1 MNNLIK
7 DIPKTSQLEQK
18 LLLARIKELESLPLP
33 SCTMLEL
40 STILKADPIDLNA
53 VANCFA
59 HDHVMLAQMLRIFYR
74 SFPGVNPTSPLDAVA
89 MLPIDR
95 IQSLTYIPHILET
108 FGDREEQEWNHA
120 YSCRI
125 LMESILDDNGID
137 NPELI
142 RAAHLHDI
150 GKNVF
155 RDWSPKK
162 YKLVENHADASREVP
177 LYKLEN
183 AVLQIDHAKAGA
195 ELLKAWGFSEAVW
208 RVVEQHHNHDDDPPE
223 TFVFETALLQ
233 FVNYIDCK
241 VRGIPCEPP
250 SAKLMK
256 KARIAEIDEEGYLG
270 SQKALIDRLRAND
283 NEAIRKSV
291 VTKMLELEKQI
302 QAQQK
307 AEAERIEAEKA
318 EAERIEAE
326 RIEAERL
333 EAERLEAER
342 LEAERIEAE
351 KAEAERIEA
360 EKAEAEKAEAERLE
374 AEKAEAERINEEFSV
389 KEAAAEK
396 MEEEEARKLLSHLMP
411 PTAAEETESSSGQ
424 EKKEKNGIAFSP
436 RFRSASFS
444 ISAGNGFTPAPAP
457 EESLSSV
464 LNEEDDVLGNPDF
477 DPEQYNS
484 SDVPSSTAKKE
495 EELLR
500 KMGLK

>member
-1 MNNLIK
+1 
-7 DIPKTSQLEQK
+7 
-18 LLLARIKELESLPLP
+18 
-33 SCTMLEL
+33 
-40 STILKADPIDLNA
+40 
-53 VANCFA
+53 
-59 HDHVMLAQMLRIFYR
+59 
-74 SFPGVNPTSPLDAVA
+74 
-89 MLPIDR
+89 
-95 IQSLTYIPHILET
+95 
-108 FGDREEQEWNHA
+108 
-120 YSCRI
+120 
-125 LMESILDDNGID
+125 MESILDDNGID

-162 YKLVENHADASREVP
+162 YKLVENHADSSREVP

-302 QAQQK
+302 HAQQ
-307 AEAERIEAEKA
+307 AA
-318 EAERIEAE
+318 
-326 RIEAERL
+326 
-333 EAERLEAER
+333 
-342 LEAERIEAE
+342 
-351 KAEAERIEA
+351 
-360 EKAEAEKAEAERLE
+360 
-374 AEKAEAERINEEFSV
+374 
-389 KEAAAEK
+389 EAAAAEPVEEI
-396 MEEEEARKLLSHLMP
+396 EEEPAPAPEP
-411 PTAAEETESSSGQ
+411 VEEIEEEPAPAPEP
-424 EKKEKNGIAFSP
+424 EKKEERGIAFSP

-444 ISAGNGFTPAPAP
+444 ISAGNGFTPAPTP
-457 EESLSSV
+457 EESLSSA

-484 SDVPSSTAKKE
+484 SDVPSTTAKKE

>member
-1 MNNLIK
+1 MINNLIK
-7 DIPKTSQLEQK
+7 DIPKPSQLEQK
-18 LLLARIKELESLPLP
+18 LLQARIKELESLPLP

-40 STILKADPIDLNA
+40 STILKTEPVDLTA

-74 SFPGVNPTSPLDAVA
+74 SFPGVNPTSPLDAAA

-95 IQSLTYIPHILET
+95 IQTLTYVPHILET
-108 FGDREEQEWNHA
+108 FGDREVQEWNHA

-162 YKLVENHADASREVP
+162 YKLVENHANASSEVP

-208 RVVEQHHNHDDDPPE
+208 RVVEQHHNHDDDHPE
-223 TFVFETALLQ
+223 TFVFDTALLQ

-291 VTKMLELEKQI
+291 VVKMLEQEKLA
-302 QAQQK
+302 QAQQT
-307 AEAERIEAEKA
+307 AEEPET
-318 EAERIEAE
+318 
-326 RIEAERL
+326 
-333 EAERLEAER
+333 
-342 LEAERIEAE
+342 
-351 KAEAERIEA
+351 
-360 EKAEAEKAEAERLE
+360 
-374 AEKAEAERINEEFSV
+374 
-389 KEAAAEK
+389 
-396 MEEEEARKLLSHLMP
+396 P
-411 PTAAEETESSSGQ
+411 AAEETVSEP
-424 EKKEKNGIAFSP
+424 EKKEEQGIAFSP

-444 ISAGNGFTPAPAP
+444 VSAGNGFTPAVTP
-457 EESLSSV
+457 EESLSSA
-464 LNEEDDVLGNPDF
+464 LDEADDVLENPDF

-484 SDVPSSTAKKE
+484 SDVPASTAKQE

>member
-1 MNNLIK
+1 MGEEKKMINNLIK
-7 DIPKTSQLEQK
+7 DIPKPSQLEQK
-18 LLLARIKELESLPLP
+18 LLQARIKELESLPLP

-40 STILKADPIDLNA
+40 STILKTEPVDLTA

-74 SFPGVNPTSPLDAVA
+74 SFPGVNPTSPLDAAA

-95 IQSLTYIPHILET
+95 IQTLTYVPHILET
-108 FGDREEQEWNHA
+108 FGDREVQEWNHA

-162 YKLVENHADASREVP
+162 YKLVENHANASSEVP

-291 VTKMLELEKQI
+291 VVKMLEQEKLA
-302 QAQQK
+302 QAQQT
-307 AEAERIEAEKA
+307 AEEPET
-318 EAERIEAE
+318 
-326 RIEAERL
+326 
-333 EAERLEAER
+333 
-342 LEAERIEAE
+342 
-351 KAEAERIEA
+351 
-360 EKAEAEKAEAERLE
+360 
-374 AEKAEAERINEEFSV
+374 
-389 KEAAAEK
+389 
-396 MEEEEARKLLSHLMP
+396 P
-411 PTAAEETESSSGQ
+411 AAEETVSEP
-424 EKKEKNGIAFSP
+424 EKKEEQGIAFSP

-444 ISAGNGFTPAPAP
+444 VSAGNGFTPAVTP
-457 EESLSSV
+457 EESLSSA
-464 LNEEDDVLGNPDF
+464 LDEADDVLENPDF
-477 DPEQYNS
+477 DPGQYSS
-484 SDVPSSTAKKE
+484 SDVPASTAKKE

>member
-1 MNNLIK
+1 MINNLIK

-18 LLLARIKELESLPLP
+18 LLQARIKELESLPLP

-40 STILKADPIDLNA
+40 STILKTEPVDLTA

-74 SFPGVNPTSPLDAVA
+74 SFPGVNPTSPLDAAA

-95 IQSLTYIPHILET
+95 IQTLTYVPHILET
-108 FGDREEQEWNHA
+108 FGDREVQEWNHA

-162 YKLVENHADASREVP
+162 YKLVENHANASSEVP

-291 VTKMLELEKQI
+291 VVKMLEQEKLA
-302 QAQQK
+302 QAQQT
-307 AEAERIEAEKA
+307 AEEPET
-318 EAERIEAE
+318 
-326 RIEAERL
+326 
-333 EAERLEAER
+333 
-342 LEAERIEAE
+342 
-351 KAEAERIEA
+351 
-360 EKAEAEKAEAERLE
+360 
-374 AEKAEAERINEEFSV
+374 
-389 KEAAAEK
+389 
-396 MEEEEARKLLSHLMP
+396 P
-411 PTAAEETESSSGQ
+411 AAEETVSEP
-424 EKKEKNGIAFSP
+424 EKKEEQGIAFSP

-444 ISAGNGFTPAPAP
+444 ISAGNGFTPAVTP
-457 EESLSSV
+457 EESLSSA
-464 LNEEDDVLGNPDF
+464 LDEADDVLENPDF

-484 SDVPSSTAKKE
+484 SDVPASTAKKE

>member
-1 MNNLIK
+1 MINNLIK

-18 LLLARIKELESLPLP
+18 LLQARIKELESLPLP

-40 STILKADPIDLNA
+40 STILKTEPVDLTA

-74 SFPGVNPTSPLDAVA
+74 SFPGVNPTSPLDAAA

-95 IQSLTYIPHILET
+95 IQTLTYVPHILET
-108 FGDREEQEWNHA
+108 FGDREVQEWNHA

-162 YKLVENHADASREVP
+162 YKLVENHANASSEVP

-291 VTKMLELEKQI
+291 VVKMLEQEKLA
-302 QAQQK
+302 QAQQTS
-307 AEAERIEAEKA
+307 
-318 EAERIEAE
+318 
-326 RIEAERL
+326 
-333 EAERLEAER
+333 
-342 LEAERIEAE
+342 
-351 KAEAERIEA
+351 
-360 EKAEAEKAEAERLE
+360 
-374 AEKAEAERINEEFSV
+374 EEP
-389 KEAAAEK
+389 ET
-396 MEEEEARKLLSHLMP
+396 P
-411 PTAAEETESSSGQ
+411 AAEETVSEP
-424 EKKEKNGIAFSP
+424 EKKEEQGIAFSP

-444 ISAGNGFTPAPAP
+444 ISAGNGFTPAVTP
-457 EESLSSV
+457 EESLSSA
-464 LNEEDDVLGNPDF
+464 LDEADDVLENPDF

-484 SDVPSSTAKKE
+484 SDVPASTAKKE

>member
-1 MNNLIK
+1 MISNLIK

-18 LLLARIKELESLPLP
+18 LLQARIKELESLPLP

-40 STILKADPIDLNA
+40 STILKTEPVDLTA

-74 SFPGVNPTSPLDAVA
+74 SFPGVNPTSPLDAAA

-95 IQSLTYIPHILET
+95 IQTLTYVPHILET
-108 FGDREEQEWNHA
+108 FGDREVQERNHA

-162 YKLVENHADASREVP
+162 YKLVENHANASSEVP

-291 VTKMLELEKQI
+291 VVKMLEQEKLA
-302 QAQQK
+302 QAQQT
-307 AEAERIEAEKA
+307 AEEPET
-318 EAERIEAE
+318 
-326 RIEAERL
+326 
-333 EAERLEAER
+333 
-342 LEAERIEAE
+342 
-351 KAEAERIEA
+351 
-360 EKAEAEKAEAERLE
+360 
-374 AEKAEAERINEEFSV
+374 
-389 KEAAAEK
+389 
-396 MEEEEARKLLSHLMP
+396 P
-411 PTAAEETESSSGQ
+411 AAEETVSEP
-424 EKKEKNGIAFSP
+424 EKKEEQGIAFSP

-444 ISAGNGFTPAPAP
+444 ISAGNGFTPAVTP
-457 EESLSSV
+457 EESLSSA
-464 LNEEDDVLGNPDF
+464 LDEADDVLENPDF

-484 SDVPSSTAKKE
+484 SDVPASTAKKE

>member
-1 MNNLIK
+1 MINNLIK

-18 LLLARIKELESLPLP
+18 LLQARIKELESLPLP

-302 QAQQK
+302 QAQQ
-307 AEAERIEAEKA
+307 AA
-318 EAERIEAE
+318 
-326 RIEAERL
+326 
-333 EAERLEAER
+333 
-342 LEAERIEAE
+342 
-351 KAEAERIEA
+351 
-360 EKAEAEKAEAERLE
+360 
-374 AEKAEAERINEEFSV
+374 
-389 KEAAAEK
+389 EAAAAEPVEEI
-396 MEEEEARKLLSHLMP
+396 EEEPAPAPEP
-411 PTAAEETESSSGQ
+411 
-424 EKKEKNGIAFSP
+424 EKKEERGIAFSP

-457 EESLSSV
+457 EESLSSA
-464 LNEEDDVLGNPDF
+464 LSEEDDVLGNPDF

>member
-1 MNNLIK
+1 MINNLIK

-18 LLLARIKELESLPLP
+18 LLQARIKELESLPLP

-40 STILKADPIDLNA
+40 STILKTEPVDLTA

-74 SFPGVNPTSPLDAVA
+74 SFPGVNPTSPLDAAA

-95 IQSLTYIPHILET
+95 IQTLTYVPHILET
-108 FGDREEQEWNHA
+108 FGDREVQEWNHA

-162 YKLVENHADASREVP
+162 YKLVENHANASSEVP

-291 VTKMLELEKQI
+291 VVKMLEQEKLA
-302 QAQQK
+302 QAQQT
-307 AEAERIEAEKA
+307 AEEPET
-318 EAERIEAE
+318 
-326 RIEAERL
+326 
-333 EAERLEAER
+333 
-342 LEAERIEAE
+342 
-351 KAEAERIEA
+351 
-360 EKAEAEKAEAERLE
+360 
-374 AEKAEAERINEEFSV
+374 
-389 KEAAAEK
+389 
-396 MEEEEARKLLSHLMP
+396 P
-411 PTAAEETESSSGQ
+411 AAEETVSEP
-424 EKKEKNGIAFSP
+424 EKKEEQGIAFSP

-444 ISAGNGFTPAPAP
+444 VSAGNGFTPAVTP
-457 EESLSSV
+457 EESLSSA
-464 LNEEDDVLGNPDF
+464 LDEADDVLENPDF
-477 DPEQYNS
+477 NPEQYSS
-484 SDVPSSTAKKE
+484 SDVPASTAKKE

>member
-1 MNNLIK
+1 MNNLSK

-18 LLLARIKELESLPLP
+18 LLVARIKELESLPLP

-40 STILKADPIDLNA
+40 SSILKTEPVDLTA
-53 VANCFA
+53 VANCLA

-95 IQSLTYIPHILET
+95 IQTLTYIPHILEN
-108 FGDREEQEWNHA
+108 FGEREVQEWNHA

-162 YKLVENHADASREVP
+162 YKLVENHAESSREVP

-183 AVLQIDHAKAGA
+183 AVLQVDHAKAGA
-195 ELLKAWGFSEAVW
+195 DLLKAWGFSEAVW
-208 RVVEQHHNHDDDPPE
+208 RIVEQHHNHDDDPPE
-223 TFVFETALLQ
+223 TYVFETALLQ

-291 VTKMLELEKQI
+291 VAKMIELEKQN
-302 QAQQK
+302 QVPQ
-307 AEAERIEAEKA
+307 E
-318 EAERIEAE
+318 
-326 RIEAERL
+326 
-333 EAERLEAER
+333 
-342 LEAERIEAE
+342 
-351 KAEAERIEA
+351 
-360 EKAEAEKAEAERLE
+360 
-374 AEKAEAERINEEFSV
+374 
-389 KEAAAEK
+389 EAAPE
-396 MEEEEARKLLSHLMP
+396 P
-411 PTAAEETESSSGQ
+411 AAEEVKAEEPAPVPEQ
-424 EKKEKNGIAFSP
+424 KEERGIAFSP

-444 ISAGNGFTPAPAP
+444 ISAGNGFTPAPTP
-457 EESLSSV
+457 EESLSAA

-484 SDVPSSTAKKE
+484 SDVPSTTAKKE
-495 EELLR
+495 EELLQ

>member
-1 MNNLIK
+1 MNNLSK

-18 LLLARIKELESLPLP
+18 LLVARIKELESLPLP
-33 SCTMLEL
+33 ACTMLEL
-40 STILKADPIDLNA
+40 SAILKTEPVDLTA
-53 VANCFA
+53 VANCLA

-95 IQSLTYIPHILET
+95 IQTLTYIPHILEN
-108 FGDREEQEWNHA
+108 FGEREVQEWNHA

-162 YKLVENHADASREVP
+162 YKLVENHAESSREVP

-183 AVLQIDHAKAGA
+183 AVLQVDHAKAGA
-195 ELLKAWGFSEAVW
+195 DLLKAWGFSEAVW
-208 RVVEQHHNHDDDPPE
+208 RIVEQHHNHDDDPPE
-223 TFVFETALLQ
+223 TYVFETALLQ

-291 VTKMLELEKQI
+291 VAKMIELEKQN
-302 QAQQK
+302 QVPQ
-307 AEAERIEAEKA
+307 E
-318 EAERIEAE
+318 
-326 RIEAERL
+326 
-333 EAERLEAER
+333 
-342 LEAERIEAE
+342 
-351 KAEAERIEA
+351 
-360 EKAEAEKAEAERLE
+360 
-374 AEKAEAERINEEFSV
+374 
-389 KEAAAEK
+389 EAAPE
-396 MEEEEARKLLSHLMP
+396 P
-411 PTAAEETESSSGQ
+411 AAEEVKAEEPAPAPVAEEVKAEEPAPVPEQ
-424 EKKEKNGIAFSP
+424 KEERGIAFSP

-444 ISAGNGFTPAPAP
+444 ISAGNGFTPAPTP
-457 EESLSSV
+457 EESLSAA

-484 SDVPSSTAKKE
+484 SDVPSTTAKKE
-495 EELLR
+495 EELLQ

>member
-1 MNNLIK
+1 MINNLIK
-7 DIPKTSQLEQK
+7 DIPKPSQLEQK
-18 LLLARIKELESLPLP
+18 LLQARIKELESLPLP

-40 STILKADPIDLNA
+40 STILKTEPVDLTA

-74 SFPGVNPTSPLDAVA
+74 SFPGVNPTSPLDAAA

-95 IQSLTYIPHILET
+95 IQTLTYVPHILET
-108 FGDREEQEWNHA
+108 FGDREVQEWNHA

-162 YKLVENHADASREVP
+162 YKLVENHANASSEVP

-241 VRGIPCEPP
+241 VRSIPCEPP

-291 VTKMLELEKQI
+291 VVKMLEQEKLA
-302 QAQQK
+302 QAQQT
-307 AEAERIEAEKA
+307 AEEPET
-318 EAERIEAE
+318 
-326 RIEAERL
+326 
-333 EAERLEAER
+333 
-342 LEAERIEAE
+342 
-351 KAEAERIEA
+351 
-360 EKAEAEKAEAERLE
+360 
-374 AEKAEAERINEEFSV
+374 
-389 KEAAAEK
+389 
-396 MEEEEARKLLSHLMP
+396 P
-411 PTAAEETESSSGQ
+411 AAEETVSEP
-424 EKKEKNGIAFSP
+424 EKKEEQGIAFSP

-444 ISAGNGFTPAPAP
+444 ISAGNGFTPAATP
-457 EESLSSV
+457 EESLSSA
-464 LNEEDDVLGNPDF
+464 LDEADDVLENPDF
-477 DPEQYNS
+477 DPEQYSS
-484 SDVPSSTAKKE
+484 SDVPASTAKKE

>member
-7 DIPKTSQLEQK
+7 DIPKASKLEQK
-18 LLLARIKELESLPLP
+18 LLMARIKELESLPLP

-40 STILKADPIDLNA
+40 STILKTEPVDLTA
-53 VANCFA
+53 VANCLA
-59 HDHVMLAQMLRIFYR
+59 HDHVMLAQMLRLFYHT
-74 SFPGVNPTSPLDAVA
+74 FPGVNPTSPLDAAA

-95 IQSLTYIPHILET
+95 IQTLTYVPHILES
-108 FGDREEQEWNHA
+108 FGDREIQEWNHA

-162 YKLVENHADASREVP
+162 YKLVENHADASKEVP

-183 AVLQIDHAKAGA
+183 AVLQIDHAQAGA
-195 ELLKAWGFSEAVW
+195 ELLRGWGFNEAVW
-208 RVVEQHHNHDDDPPE
+208 KIVEQHHNHDDDPPE
-223 TFVFETALLQ
+223 TYVFETALLQ

-291 VTKMLELEKQI
+291 MVKMIEQEKQTREQQ
-302 QAQQK
+302 QADLNPLAAAKAGKPVPEEPVKETETVK
-307 AEAERIEAEKA
+307 AEKTDPVAEEKK
-318 EAERIEAE
+318 EDP
-326 RIEAERL
+326 
-333 EAERLEAER
+333 
-342 LEAERIEAE
+342 
-351 KAEAERIEA
+351 
-360 EKAEAEKAEAERLE
+360 
-374 AEKAEAERINEEFSV
+374 V
-389 KEAAAEK
+389 KETETV
-396 MEEEEARKLLSHLMP
+396 E
-411 PTAAEETESSSGQ
+411 AEETAPAPEQ
-424 EKKEKNGIAFSP
+424 KEERGIAFSP

-444 ISAGNGFTPAPAP
+444 ISAGNGFTPAAPTP
-457 EESLSSV
+457 EESLSSA
-464 LNEEDDVLGNPDF
+464 LNEDDDVLGNPDF

-484 SDVPSSTAKKE
+484 SDVPGTTAKKE

>member
-1 MNNLIK
+1 MNNLSK

-18 LLLARIKELESLPLP
+18 LLVARIKELESLPLP
-33 SCTMLEL
+33 SCSMLEL
-40 STILKADPIDLNA
+40 SSILKTEPVDLTA
-53 VANCFA
+53 VANCLA

-95 IQSLTYIPHILET
+95 IQTLTYIPHILEN
-108 FGDREEQEWNHA
+108 FGEREVQEWNHA

-162 YKLVENHADASREVP
+162 YKLVENHAESSREVP

-183 AVLQIDHAKAGA
+183 AVLQVDHAKAGA
-195 ELLKAWGFSEAVW
+195 DLLKAWGFSEAVW
-208 RVVEQHHNHDDDPPE
+208 RIVEQHHNHDDDPPE
-223 TFVFETALLQ
+223 TYVFETALLQ

-291 VTKMLELEKQI
+291 VAKMIELEKQN
-302 QAQQK
+302 QVPQ
-307 AEAERIEAEKA
+307 E
-318 EAERIEAE
+318 
-326 RIEAERL
+326 
-333 EAERLEAER
+333 
-342 LEAERIEAE
+342 
-351 KAEAERIEA
+351 
-360 EKAEAEKAEAERLE
+360 
-374 AEKAEAERINEEFSV
+374 
-389 KEAAAEK
+389 EAAPE
-396 MEEEEARKLLSHLMP
+396 P
-411 PTAAEETESSSGQ
+411 AAEEVKAEEPAPAPAAEEVKAEEPAPVPEQ
-424 EKKEKNGIAFSP
+424 KEERGIAFSP

-444 ISAGNGFTPAPAP
+444 ISAGNGFTPAPTP
-457 EESLSSV
+457 EESLSSA

-484 SDVPSSTAKKE
+484 SDVPSTTAKKE
-495 EELLR
+495 EELLQ

>member
-1 MNNLIK
+1 MNNLSK

-18 LLLARIKELESLPLP
+18 LLVARIKELESLPLP

-40 STILKADPIDLNA
+40 SSILKTEPVDLTA
-53 VANCFA
+53 VANCLA

-95 IQSLTYIPHILET
+95 IQTLTYIPHILEN
-108 FGDREEQEWNHA
+108 FGEREVQEWNHA

-162 YKLVENHADASREVP
+162 YKMVENHAESSREVP

-183 AVLQIDHAKAGA
+183 AVLQVDHAKAGA
-195 ELLKAWGFSEAVW
+195 DLLKAWGFSEAVW
-208 RVVEQHHNHDDDPPE
+208 RIVEQHHNHDDDPPE
-223 TFVFETALLQ
+223 TYVFETALLQ

-291 VTKMLELEKQI
+291 VAKMIELEKQN
-302 QAQQK
+302 QVPQD
-307 AEAERIEAEKA
+307 
-318 EAERIEAE
+318 
-326 RIEAERL
+326 
-333 EAERLEAER
+333 
-342 LEAERIEAE
+342 
-351 KAEAERIEA
+351 
-360 EKAEAEKAEAERLE
+360 
-374 AEKAEAERINEEFSV
+374 
-389 KEAAAEK
+389 EAAPE
-396 MEEEEARKLLSHLMP
+396 P
-411 PTAAEETESSSGQ
+411 AAEEVKAEEPAPAPEQ
-424 EKKEKNGIAFSP
+424 KEERGIAFSP

-444 ISAGNGFTPAPAP
+444 ISAGNGFTPAPTP
-457 EESLSSV
+457 EESLSSA

-484 SDVPSSTAKKE
+484 SDVPSTTAKKE

>member
-1 MNNLIK
+1 MINNLIK

-18 LLLARIKELESLPLP
+18 LLQARIKELESLPLP

-302 QAQQK
+302 QAQQ
-307 AEAERIEAEKA
+307 AA
-318 EAERIEAE
+318 
-326 RIEAERL
+326 
-333 EAERLEAER
+333 
-342 LEAERIEAE
+342 
-351 KAEAERIEA
+351 
-360 EKAEAEKAEAERLE
+360 
-374 AEKAEAERINEEFSV
+374 
-389 KEAAAEK
+389 EAAAAEPVEEI
-396 MEEEEARKLLSHLMP
+396 EEEPAPAPEP
-411 PTAAEETESSSGQ
+411 
-424 EKKEKNGIAFSP
+424 EKKEERGIAFSP

-444 ISAGNGFTPAPAP
+444 ISAGNGFTPAPTP
-457 EESLSSV
+457 EESLSSA

>member
-1 MNNLIK
+1 MINNLIK

-18 LLLARIKELESLPLP
+18 LLQARIKELESLPLP

-40 STILKADPIDLNA
+40 STILKTEPVDLTA

-74 SFPGVNPTSPLDAVA
+74 SFPGVNPTSPLDAAA

-95 IQSLTYIPHILET
+95 IQTLTYVPHILET
-108 FGDREEQEWNHA
+108 FGDREVQEWNHA

-162 YKLVENHADASREVP
+162 YKLVENHANASSEVP

-291 VTKMLELEKQI
+291 VVKMLEQEKLA
-302 QAQQK
+302 QAQQT
-307 AEAERIEAEKA
+307 AEEPETP
-318 EAERIEAE
+318 
-326 RIEAERL
+326 
-333 EAERLEAER
+333 
-342 LEAERIEAE
+342 
-351 KAEAERIEA
+351 
-360 EKAEAEKAEAERLE
+360 
-374 AEKAEAERINEEFSV
+374 
-389 KEAAAEK
+389 AAEK
-396 MEEEEARKLLSHLMP
+396 TVSEP
-411 PTAAEETESSSGQ
+411 
-424 EKKEKNGIAFSP
+424 EKKEEQGIAFSP

-444 ISAGNGFTPAPAP
+444 ISAGNGFTPAVTP
-457 EESLSSV
+457 EESLSSA
-464 LNEEDDVLGNPDF
+464 LDEADDVLENPDF

-484 SDVPSSTAKKE
+484 SDVPASTAKKE

>member
-1 MNNLIK
+1 MINNLIK
-7 DIPKTSQLEQK
+7 DIPKPSQLEQK
-18 LLLARIKELESLPLP
+18 LLQARIKELESLPLP

-40 STILKADPIDLNA
+40 STILKTEPVDLTA

-74 SFPGVNPTSPLDAVA
+74 SFPGVNPTSPLDAAA

-95 IQSLTYIPHILET
+95 IQTLTYVPHILET
-108 FGDREEQEWNHA
+108 FGDREVQEWNHA

-162 YKLVENHADASREVP
+162 YKLVENHANASSEVP

-291 VTKMLELEKQI
+291 VVKMLEQEKLA
-302 QAQQK
+302 QAQQT
-307 AEAERIEAEKA
+307 AEEPET
-318 EAERIEAE
+318 
-326 RIEAERL
+326 
-333 EAERLEAER
+333 
-342 LEAERIEAE
+342 
-351 KAEAERIEA
+351 
-360 EKAEAEKAEAERLE
+360 
-374 AEKAEAERINEEFSV
+374 
-389 KEAAAEK
+389 
-396 MEEEEARKLLSHLMP
+396 P
-411 PTAAEETESSSGQ
+411 AAEETVSEP
-424 EKKEKNGIAFSP
+424 EKKEEQGIAFSP

-444 ISAGNGFTPAPAP
+444 VSAGNGFTPAVTP
-457 EESLSSV
+457 EESLSSA
-464 LNEEDDVLGNPDF
+464 LDEADDVLENPDF
-477 DPEQYNS
+477 DPEQYSS
-484 SDVPSSTAKKE
+484 SDVPASTAKKE

>member
-1 MNNLIK
+1 MNNLSK

-18 LLLARIKELESLPLP
+18 LLVARIKELESLPLP

-40 STILKADPIDLNA
+40 SSILKTEPVDLTA
-53 VANCFA
+53 VANCLA

-95 IQSLTYIPHILET
+95 IQTLTYIPHILEN
-108 FGDREEQEWNHA
+108 FGEREVQEWNHA

-162 YKLVENHADASREVP
+162 YKLVENHAESSREVP

-183 AVLQIDHAKAGA
+183 AVLQVDHAKAGA
-195 ELLKAWGFSEAVW
+195 DLLKAWGFSEAVW
-208 RVVEQHHNHDDDPPE
+208 RIVEQHHNHDDDPPE
-223 TFVFETALLQ
+223 TYVFETALLQ

-291 VTKMLELEKQI
+291 VAKMIELEKQN
-302 QAQQK
+302 QEPQ
-307 AEAERIEAEKA
+307 E
-318 EAERIEAE
+318 
-326 RIEAERL
+326 
-333 EAERLEAER
+333 
-342 LEAERIEAE
+342 
-351 KAEAERIEA
+351 
-360 EKAEAEKAEAERLE
+360 
-374 AEKAEAERINEEFSV
+374 
-389 KEAAAEK
+389 EAAPE
-396 MEEEEARKLLSHLMP
+396 P
-411 PTAAEETESSSGQ
+411 AAEEIKAEEPAPAPVAEEVKTEEPAPVPEQ
-424 EKKEKNGIAFSP
+424 KEERGIAFSP

-444 ISAGNGFTPAPAP
+444 ISAGNGFTPAPTP
-457 EESLSSV
+457 EESLSSA
-464 LNEEDDVLGNPDF
+464 LSEEDDVLGNPDF

-484 SDVPSSTAKKE
+484 SDVPSTTAKKE
-495 EELLR
+495 EELLQ

>member
-1 MNNLIK
+1 MNNLSK

-18 LLLARIKELESLPLP
+18 LLVARIKELESLPLP

-40 STILKADPIDLNA
+40 SSILKTEPVDLTA
-53 VANCFA
+53 VANCLA

-95 IQSLTYIPHILET
+95 IQTLTYIPHILEN
-108 FGDREEQEWNHA
+108 FGEREVQEWNHA

-162 YKLVENHADASREVP
+162 YKLVENHAESSREVP

-183 AVLQIDHAKAGA
+183 AVLQVDHAKAGA
-195 ELLKAWGFSEAVW
+195 DLLKAWGFSEAVW
-208 RVVEQHHNHDDDPPE
+208 RIVEQHHNHDDDPPE
-223 TFVFETALLQ
+223 TYVFETALLQ

-291 VTKMLELEKQI
+291 VAKMIELEKQN
-302 QAQQK
+302 QVPQ
-307 AEAERIEAEKA
+307 E
-318 EAERIEAE
+318 
-326 RIEAERL
+326 
-333 EAERLEAER
+333 
-342 LEAERIEAE
+342 
-351 KAEAERIEA
+351 
-360 EKAEAEKAEAERLE
+360 
-374 AEKAEAERINEEFSV
+374 
-389 KEAAAEK
+389 EAAPE
-396 MEEEEARKLLSHLMP
+396 P
-411 PTAAEETESSSGQ
+411 AAEEVKAEEPAPAPAAEEVKAEEPAPVPEQ
-424 EKKEKNGIAFSP
+424 KEERGIAFSP

-444 ISAGNGFTPAPAP
+444 ISAGNGFTPAPTP
-457 EESLSSV
+457 EESLSSA
-464 LNEEDDVLGNPDF
+464 LSEEDDVLGNPDF

-484 SDVPSSTAKKE
+484 SDVPSTTAKKE
-495 EELLR
+495 EELLQ

>member
-1 MNNLIK
+1 MINNLIK

-18 LLLARIKELESLPLP
+18 LLQARIKELESLPLP

-162 YKLVENHADASREVP
+162 YKLVENHANSSREVP

-302 QAQQK
+302 HAQQ
-307 AEAERIEAEKA
+307 AA
-318 EAERIEAE
+318 
-326 RIEAERL
+326 
-333 EAERLEAER
+333 
-342 LEAERIEAE
+342 
-351 KAEAERIEA
+351 
-360 EKAEAEKAEAERLE
+360 
-374 AEKAEAERINEEFSV
+374 
-389 KEAAAEK
+389 EAAAAEPVEEI
-396 MEEEEARKLLSHLMP
+396 EEEPAPAPEP
-411 PTAAEETESSSGQ
+411 
-424 EKKEKNGIAFSP
+424 EKKEERGIAFSP

-444 ISAGNGFTPAPAP
+444 ISAGNGFTPAPTP
-457 EESLSSV
+457 EESLSSA

-495 EELLR
+495 DELLR

>member
-1 MNNLIK
+1 MTGEHAKMNNLSK

-18 LLLARIKELESLPLP
+18 LLVARIKELESLPLP

-40 STILKADPIDLNA
+40 SSILKTEPVDLTA
-53 VANCFA
+53 VANCLA

-95 IQSLTYIPHILET
+95 IQTLTYIPHILEN
-108 FGDREEQEWNHA
+108 FGEREVQEWNHA

-162 YKLVENHADASREVP
+162 YKLVENHAESSREVP

-183 AVLQIDHAKAGA
+183 AVLQVDHAKAGA
-195 ELLKAWGFSEAVW
+195 DLLKAWGFSEAVW
-208 RVVEQHHNHDDDPPE
+208 RIVEQHHNHDDDPPE
-223 TFVFETALLQ
+223 TYVFETALLQ

-291 VTKMLELEKQI
+291 VAKMIELEKQN
-302 QAQQK
+302 QVPQ
-307 AEAERIEAEKA
+307 E
-318 EAERIEAE
+318 
-326 RIEAERL
+326 
-333 EAERLEAER
+333 
-342 LEAERIEAE
+342 
-351 KAEAERIEA
+351 
-360 EKAEAEKAEAERLE
+360 
-374 AEKAEAERINEEFSV
+374 
-389 KEAAAEK
+389 EAAPE
-396 MEEEEARKLLSHLMP
+396 P
-411 PTAAEETESSSGQ
+411 AAEEVKAEEPAPVQAAEEVKAEEPAPVQ
-424 EKKEKNGIAFSP
+424 EQKEERGIAFSP

-444 ISAGNGFTPAPAP
+444 ISAGNGFTPAPTP
-457 EESLSSV
+457 EESLSSA
-464 LNEEDDVLGNPDF
+464 LSEEDDVLGNPDF

-484 SDVPSSTAKKE
+484 SDVPSTTAKKE
-495 EELLR
+495 EELLQ

>member
-1 MNNLIK
+1 MINNLIK
-7 DIPKTSQLEQK
+7 DIPKPSQLEQK
-18 LLLARIKELESLPLP
+18 LLQARIKELESLPLP

-40 STILKADPIDLNA
+40 STILKTEPVDLTA

-74 SFPGVNPTSPLDAVA
+74 SFPGVNPTSPLDAAA

-95 IQSLTYIPHILET
+95 IQTLTYVPHILET
-108 FGDREEQEWNHA
+108 FGDREVQEWNHA

-162 YKLVENHADASREVP
+162 YKLVENHANASSEVP

-250 SAKLMK
+250 SAKLIK

-291 VTKMLELEKQI
+291 VVKMLEQEKLA
-302 QAQQK
+302 QAQHT
-307 AEAERIEAEKA
+307 AEEPET
-318 EAERIEAE
+318 
-326 RIEAERL
+326 
-333 EAERLEAER
+333 
-342 LEAERIEAE
+342 
-351 KAEAERIEA
+351 
-360 EKAEAEKAEAERLE
+360 
-374 AEKAEAERINEEFSV
+374 
-389 KEAAAEK
+389 
-396 MEEEEARKLLSHLMP
+396 P
-411 PTAAEETESSSGQ
+411 AAEETVSEP
-424 EKKEKNGIAFSP
+424 EKKEEQGIAFSP

-444 ISAGNGFTPAPAP
+444 VSAGNGFTPAVTP
-457 EESLSSV
+457 EESLSSA
-464 LNEEDDVLGNPDF
+464 LDEADDVLENPDF
-477 DPEQYNS
+477 DPEQYSS
-484 SDVPSSTAKKE
+484 SDVPASTAKKE

>member
-1 MNNLIK
+1 MINNLIK
-7 DIPKTSQLEQK
+7 DIPKPSQLEQK
-18 LLLARIKELESLPLP
+18 LLQARIKELESLPLP

-40 STILKADPIDLNA
+40 STILKTEPVDLTA
-53 VANCFA
+53 VANCFS

-74 SFPGVNPTSPLDAVA
+74 SFPGVNPTSPLDAAA

-95 IQSLTYIPHILET
+95 IQTLTYVPHILET
-108 FGDREEQEWNHA
+108 FGDREVQEWNHA

-162 YKLVENHADASREVP
+162 YKLVENHANASSEVP

-291 VTKMLELEKQI
+291 VVKMLEQEKLA
-302 QAQQK
+302 QAQQT
-307 AEAERIEAEKA
+307 AEEPET
-318 EAERIEAE
+318 
-326 RIEAERL
+326 
-333 EAERLEAER
+333 
-342 LEAERIEAE
+342 
-351 KAEAERIEA
+351 
-360 EKAEAEKAEAERLE
+360 
-374 AEKAEAERINEEFSV
+374 
-389 KEAAAEK
+389 
-396 MEEEEARKLLSHLMP
+396 P
-411 PTAAEETESSSGQ
+411 AAEETVSEP
-424 EKKEKNGIAFSP
+424 EKKEEQGIAFSP

-444 ISAGNGFTPAPAP
+444 ISAGNGFTPAVTP
-457 EESLSSV
+457 EESLSSA
-464 LNEEDDVLGNPDF
+464 LDEADDVLENPDF
-477 DPEQYNS
+477 DPGQYSS
-484 SDVPSSTAKKE
+484 SDVPASTAKKE

>member
-1 MNNLIK
+1 MNNLSK

-18 LLLARIKELESLPLP
+18 LLVARIKELESLPLP

-40 STILKADPIDLNA
+40 SSILKTEPVDLTA
-53 VANCFA
+53 VANCLA

-95 IQSLTYIPHILET
+95 IQTLTYIPHILEN
-108 FGDREEQEWNHA
+108 FGEREVQEWNHA

-162 YKLVENHADASREVP
+162 YKLVENHAESSREVP

-183 AVLQIDHAKAGA
+183 AVLQVDHAKAGA
-195 ELLKAWGFSEAVW
+195 DLLNAWGFSEAVW
-208 RVVEQHHNHDDDPPE
+208 RIVEQHHNHDDDPPE
-223 TFVFETALLQ
+223 TYVFETALLQ

-291 VTKMLELEKQI
+291 VAKMIELEKQN
-302 QAQQK
+302 QEPQEEAAPEPVAEEVK
-307 AEAERIEAEKA
+307 AEEPAPVPEQKEER
-318 EAERIEAE
+318 
-326 RIEAERL
+326 
-333 EAERLEAER
+333 
-342 LEAERIEAE
+342 
-351 KAEAERIEA
+351 
-360 EKAEAEKAEAERLE
+360 
-374 AEKAEAERINEEFSV
+374 
-389 KEAAAEK
+389 
-396 MEEEEARKLLSHLMP
+396 
-411 PTAAEETESSSGQ
+411 
-424 EKKEKNGIAFSP
+424 GIAFSP

-444 ISAGNGFTPAPAP
+444 ISAGNGFTPAPTP
-457 EESLSSV
+457 EESLSAA

-484 SDVPSSTAKKE
+484 SDVPSTTAKKE
-495 EELLR
+495 EELLQ

>member
-1 MNNLIK
+1 MINNLIK

-89 MLPIDR
+89 MMPIDR

-307 AEAERIEAEKA
+307 AEAERIEAERL

-326 RIEAERL
+326 RIEAERI
-333 EAERLEAER
+333 
-342 LEAERIEAE
+342 EAERIEAE
-351 KAEAERIEA
+351 RIEAERIEA
-360 EKAEAEKAEAERLE
+360 ERIE

-444 ISAGNGFTPAPAP
+444 ISAGNGFTPAPTP
-457 EESLSSV
+457 EESLSSA
-464 LNEEDDVLGNPDF
+464 LNEEDDMLGNPDF

-484 SDVPSSTAKKE
+484 SDVPSSTTKKE

>member
-1 MNNLIK
+1 MINNLIK

-18 LLLARIKELESLPLP
+18 LLQARIKELESLPLP

-40 STILKADPIDLNA
+40 STILKNDPIDLNA

-95 IQSLTYIPHILET
+95 IQSLTYVPHILET

-302 QAQQK
+302 QAQQ
-307 AEAERIEAEKA
+307 AA
-318 EAERIEAE
+318 
-326 RIEAERL
+326 
-333 EAERLEAER
+333 
-342 LEAERIEAE
+342 
-351 KAEAERIEA
+351 
-360 EKAEAEKAEAERLE
+360 
-374 AEKAEAERINEEFSV
+374 
-389 KEAAAEK
+389 EAAAAEPV
-396 MEEEEARKLLSHLMP
+396 EEIQEEPAPAPEPVEVIKEEP
-411 PTAAEETESSSGQ
+411 EPEAEVKEEP
-424 EKKEKNGIAFSP
+424 EKKEERGIAFSP

-457 EESLSSV
+457 EESLSSA

>member
-1 MNNLIK
+1 MNNLSK

-18 LLLARIKELESLPLP
+18 LLVARIKELESLPLP

-40 STILKADPIDLNA
+40 STILKTEPVDLTA
-53 VANCFA
+53 IANCFA

-95 IQSLTYIPHILET
+95 IQSLTYVPHILEN
-108 FGDREEQEWNHA
+108 FGEREVQEWNHA
-120 YSCRI
+120 YTCRI

-162 YKLVENHADASREVP
+162 YKLVENHAESSREVP

-183 AVLQIDHAKAGA
+183 AVLQFDHAKAGA
-195 ELLKAWGFSEAVW
+195 DLLKAWGFSEAVW
-208 RVVEQHHNHDDDPPE
+208 KIVEQHHNHDDDPPE
-223 TFVFETALLQ
+223 TYVFETALLQ

-270 SQKALIDRLRAND
+270 SQKALIERLRAND

-291 VTKMLELEKQI
+291 VAKMIEQEKQN
-302 QAQQK
+302 QVPQ
-307 AEAERIEAEKA
+307 E
-318 EAERIEAE
+318 
-326 RIEAERL
+326 
-333 EAERLEAER
+333 
-342 LEAERIEAE
+342 
-351 KAEAERIEA
+351 
-360 EKAEAEKAEAERLE
+360 
-374 AEKAEAERINEEFSV
+374 
-389 KEAAAEK
+389 EAAPE
-396 MEEEEARKLLSHLMP
+396 P
-411 PTAAEETESSSGQ
+411 AAEEIQAEEPAPVPEQ
-424 EKKEKNGIAFSP
+424 KEERGIAFSP

-444 ISAGNGFTPAPAP
+444 ISAGNGFTPAPTP
-457 EESLSSV
+457 EESLSSA
-464 LNEEDDVLGNPDF
+464 LSEEDDVLGNPDF

-484 SDVPSSTAKKE
+484 SDVPSTTAKKE
-495 EELLR
+495 EELLQ

>member
-1 MNNLIK
+1 MINNLIK

-18 LLLARIKELESLPLP
+18 LLQARIKELESLPLP

-162 YKLVENHADASREVP
+162 YKLVENHANSSREVP

-302 QAQQK
+302 QAQQ
-307 AEAERIEAEKA
+307 AA
-318 EAERIEAE
+318 
-326 RIEAERL
+326 
-333 EAERLEAER
+333 
-342 LEAERIEAE
+342 
-351 KAEAERIEA
+351 
-360 EKAEAEKAEAERLE
+360 
-374 AEKAEAERINEEFSV
+374 
-389 KEAAAEK
+389 EAAAAEPVEEI
-396 MEEEEARKLLSHLMP
+396 EEEPAPAPEP
-411 PTAAEETESSSGQ
+411 
-424 EKKEKNGIAFSP
+424 EKKEERGIAFSP

-444 ISAGNGFTPAPAP
+444 ISAGNGFTPAPTP
-457 EESLSSV
+457 EESLSSA

>member
-1 MNNLIK
+1 MNNLSK

-18 LLLARIKELESLPLP
+18 LLMARIKELESLPLP

-40 STILKADPIDLNA
+40 SAILKTEPVDLTA
-53 VANCFA
+53 VANCLA
-59 HDHVMLAQMLRIFYR
+59 HDHVMLAQMLRIFYH

-95 IQSLTYIPHILET
+95 IQTLTYIPHILEN
-108 FGDREEQEWNHA
+108 FGEREVQEWNHA

-162 YKLVENHADASREVP
+162 YKLVENHAESSREVP

-183 AVLQIDHAKAGA
+183 AVLQVDHAKAGA
-195 ELLKAWGFSEAVW
+195 DLLKAWGFSEAVW
-208 RVVEQHHNHDDDPPE
+208 RIVEQHHNHDDDPPE
-223 TFVFETALLQ
+223 TYVFETALLQ

-291 VTKMLELEKQI
+291 VAKMIELEKQN
-302 QAQQK
+302 QVPQ
-307 AEAERIEAEKA
+307 E
-318 EAERIEAE
+318 
-326 RIEAERL
+326 
-333 EAERLEAER
+333 
-342 LEAERIEAE
+342 
-351 KAEAERIEA
+351 
-360 EKAEAEKAEAERLE
+360 
-374 AEKAEAERINEEFSV
+374 
-389 KEAAAEK
+389 EAAPA
-396 MEEEEARKLLSHLMP
+396 P
-411 PTAAEETESSSGQ
+411 AAEEVKAEEPAPAPVAEEVKAEEPAPAPAAEEVNAEEPAPVPEQ
-424 EKKEKNGIAFSP
+424 KEERGIAFSP

-444 ISAGNGFTPAPAP
+444 ISAGNGFTPAPTP
-457 EESLSSV
+457 EESLSSA

-484 SDVPSSTAKKE
+484 SDVPSTTAKKE
-495 EELLR
+495 EELLQ

>member
-1 MNNLIK
+1 MINNLIK
-7 DIPKTSQLEQK
+7 DIPKPSQLEQK
-18 LLLARIKELESLPLP
+18 LLQARIKELESLPLP

-40 STILKADPIDLNA
+40 STILKTEPVDLTA

-74 SFPGVNPTSPLDAVA
+74 SFPGVNPTSPLDAAA

-95 IQSLTYIPHILET
+95 IQTLTYVPHILET
-108 FGDREEQEWNHA
+108 FGDREVQEWNHA

-162 YKLVENHADASREVP
+162 YKLVENHANASSEVP

-291 VTKMLELEKQI
+291 VVKMLEQEKLA
-302 QAQQK
+302 QAQQT
-307 AEAERIEAEKA
+307 
-318 EAERIEAE
+318 
-326 RIEAERL
+326 
-333 EAERLEAER
+333 
-342 LEAERIEAE
+342 
-351 KAEAERIEA
+351 
-360 EKAEAEKAEAERLE
+360 
-374 AEKAEAERINEEFSV
+374 
-389 KEAAAEK
+389 AAEP
-396 MEEEEARKLLSHLMP
+396 ETP
-411 PTAAEETESSSGQ
+411 AAEETVSEP
-424 EKKEKNGIAFSP
+424 EKKEEQGIAFSP

-444 ISAGNGFTPAPAP
+444 ISAGNGFTPAATP
-457 EESLSSV
+457 EESLSSA
-464 LNEEDDVLGNPDF
+464 LDEADDVLENPDF
-477 DPEQYNS
+477 DPEQYSS
-484 SDVPSSTAKKE
+484 SDVPASTAKKE
-495 EELLR
+495 EKLLR

>member
-1 MNNLIK
+1 MINNLIK

-18 LLLARIKELESLPLP
+18 LLQARIKELESLPLP

-40 STILKADPIDLNA
+40 STILKTEPVDLTA

-74 SFPGVNPTSPLDAVA
+74 SFPGVNPTSPLDAAA

-95 IQSLTYIPHILET
+95 IQTLTYVPHILET
-108 FGDREEQEWNHA
+108 FGDREVQEWNHA

-162 YKLVENHADASREVP
+162 YKLVENHANASSEVP

-291 VTKMLELEKQI
+291 VVKMLEQEKLA
-302 QAQQK
+302 QAQQT
-307 AEAERIEAEKA
+307 AEEPET
-318 EAERIEAE
+318 
-326 RIEAERL
+326 
-333 EAERLEAER
+333 
-342 LEAERIEAE
+342 
-351 KAEAERIEA
+351 
-360 EKAEAEKAEAERLE
+360 
-374 AEKAEAERINEEFSV
+374 
-389 KEAAAEK
+389 
-396 MEEEEARKLLSHLMP
+396 P
-411 PTAAEETESSSGQ
+411 AAEETAPEP
-424 EKKEKNGIAFSP
+424 EKKEEQGIAFSP

-444 ISAGNGFTPAPAP
+444 ISAGNGFTPAATP
-457 EESLSSV
+457 EESLSSA
-464 LNEEDDVLGNPDF
+464 LNEADDVLGNPDF
-477 DPEQYNS
+477 DPEQYSS

>member
-1 MNNLIK
+1 MNNLSK

-18 LLLARIKELESLPLP
+18 LLVARIKELESLPLP
-33 SCTMLEL
+33 SCSMLEL
-40 STILKADPIDLNA
+40 SAILKTEPVDLTA
-53 VANCFA
+53 VANCLA

-95 IQSLTYIPHILET
+95 IQTLTYIPHILEN
-108 FGDREEQEWNHA
+108 FGEREVQEWNHA

-162 YKLVENHADASREVP
+162 YKLVENHAESSREVP

-183 AVLQIDHAKAGA
+183 AVLQVDHAKAGA
-195 ELLKAWGFSEAVW
+195 DLLKAWGFSEAVW
-208 RVVEQHHNHDDDPPE
+208 RIVEQHHNHDDDPPE
-223 TFVFETALLQ
+223 TYVFETALLQ

-291 VTKMLELEKQI
+291 VAKMIELEKQN
-302 QAQQK
+302 QVPQ
-307 AEAERIEAEKA
+307 E
-318 EAERIEAE
+318 
-326 RIEAERL
+326 
-333 EAERLEAER
+333 
-342 LEAERIEAE
+342 
-351 KAEAERIEA
+351 
-360 EKAEAEKAEAERLE
+360 
-374 AEKAEAERINEEFSV
+374 
-389 KEAAAEK
+389 EAAPE
-396 MEEEEARKLLSHLMP
+396 P
-411 PTAAEETESSSGQ
+411 AAEEVKAEGPAPVPVAEEVKAEGPAPVPEQ
-424 EKKEKNGIAFSP
+424 KEERGIAFSP

-444 ISAGNGFTPAPAP
+444 ISAGNGFTPAPTP
-457 EESLSSV
+457 EESLSSA

-484 SDVPSSTAKKE
+484 SDVPSTTAKKE
-495 EELLR
+495 EELLQ

>member
-1 MNNLIK
+1 MNNLSK

-18 LLLARIKELESLPLP
+18 LLVARIKELESLPLP

-40 STILKADPIDLNA
+40 SSILKTEPVDLTA
-53 VANCFA
+53 VANCLA

-95 IQSLTYIPHILET
+95 IQTLTYVPHILEN
-108 FGDREEQEWNHA
+108 FGEREVQEWNHA

-162 YKLVENHADASREVP
+162 YKLVENHAESSREVP

-183 AVLQIDHAKAGA
+183 AVLQVDHAKAGA
-195 ELLKAWGFSEAVW
+195 DLLKAWGFSEAVW
-208 RVVEQHHNHDDDPPE
+208 RIVEQHHNHDDDPPE
-223 TFVFETALLQ
+223 TYVFETALLQ

-291 VTKMLELEKQI
+291 VAKMIELEKQN
-302 QAQQK
+302 QVPQEVTPAPVAEEVK
-307 AEAERIEAEKA
+307 AEEPAPAPVAEEVKA
-318 EAERIEAE
+318 EEPAPVPEQKEER
-326 RIEAERL
+326 
-333 EAERLEAER
+333 
-342 LEAERIEAE
+342 
-351 KAEAERIEA
+351 
-360 EKAEAEKAEAERLE
+360 
-374 AEKAEAERINEEFSV
+374 
-389 KEAAAEK
+389 
-396 MEEEEARKLLSHLMP
+396 
-411 PTAAEETESSSGQ
+411 
-424 EKKEKNGIAFSP
+424 GIAFSP

-444 ISAGNGFTPAPAP
+444 ISAGNGFTPAPTP
-457 EESLSSV
+457 EENLSSA

-484 SDVPSSTAKKE
+484 SDVPSTTAKKE
-495 EELLR
+495 EELLQ

>member
-1 MNNLIK
+1 MNNLSK

-18 LLLARIKELESLPLP
+18 LLVARIKELESLPLP

-40 STILKADPIDLNA
+40 SSILKTEPVDLTA
-53 VANCFA
+53 VANCLA

-95 IQSLTYIPHILET
+95 IQTLTYVPHILEN
-108 FGDREEQEWNHA
+108 FGEREVQEWNHA

-162 YKLVENHADASREVP
+162 YKLVENHAESSREVP

-183 AVLQIDHAKAGA
+183 AVLQVDHAKAGA
-195 ELLKAWGFSEAVW
+195 DLLKAWGFSEAVW
-208 RVVEQHHNHDDDPPE
+208 RIVEQHHNHDDDPPE
-223 TFVFETALLQ
+223 TYVFETALLQ

-291 VTKMLELEKQI
+291 VAKMIELEKQN
-302 QAQQK
+302 QVPQEVTPAPVAEEVK
-307 AEAERIEAEKA
+307 AEEPAPAPVAEEVKA
-318 EAERIEAE
+318 EEPAPVPEQKEER
-326 RIEAERL
+326 
-333 EAERLEAER
+333 
-342 LEAERIEAE
+342 
-351 KAEAERIEA
+351 
-360 EKAEAEKAEAERLE
+360 
-374 AEKAEAERINEEFSV
+374 
-389 KEAAAEK
+389 
-396 MEEEEARKLLSHLMP
+396 
-411 PTAAEETESSSGQ
+411 
-424 EKKEKNGIAFSP
+424 GIAFSP

-444 ISAGNGFTPAPAP
+444 ISAGNGFTPAPTP
-457 EESLSSV
+457 EESLSSA

-484 SDVPSSTAKKE
+484 SDVPSTTAKKE
-495 EELLR
+495 EELLQ

>member
-1 MNNLIK
+1 MNNLSK

-18 LLLARIKELESLPLP
+18 LLVARIKELESLPLP

-40 STILKADPIDLNA
+40 SSILKTEPVDLTA
-53 VANCFA
+53 GANCLA

-95 IQSLTYIPHILET
+95 IQTLTYIPHILEN
-108 FGDREEQEWNHA
+108 FGEREVQEWNHA

-162 YKLVENHADASREVP
+162 YKLVENHAESSREVP

-183 AVLQIDHAKAGA
+183 AVLQVDHAKAGA
-195 ELLKAWGFSEAVW
+195 DLLKAWGFSEAVW
-208 RVVEQHHNHDDDPPE
+208 RIVEQHHNHDDDPPE
-223 TFVFETALLQ
+223 TYVFETALLQ

-291 VTKMLELEKQI
+291 VAKMIELEKQN
-302 QAQQK
+302 QVPQ
-307 AEAERIEAEKA
+307 E
-318 EAERIEAE
+318 
-326 RIEAERL
+326 
-333 EAERLEAER
+333 
-342 LEAERIEAE
+342 
-351 KAEAERIEA
+351 
-360 EKAEAEKAEAERLE
+360 
-374 AEKAEAERINEEFSV
+374 
-389 KEAAAEK
+389 EAAPE
-396 MEEEEARKLLSHLMP
+396 P
-411 PTAAEETESSSGQ
+411 AAEEVKAEEPAPAPVAEEVKAEEPAPVPEQ
-424 EKKEKNGIAFSP
+424 KEERGIAFSP

-444 ISAGNGFTPAPAP
+444 ISAGNGFTPAPTP
-457 EESLSSV
+457 EESLSSA
-464 LNEEDDVLGNPDF
+464 LSEEDDVLGNPDF

-484 SDVPSSTAKKE
+484 SDVPSTTAKKE
-495 EELLR
+495 EELLQ

>member
-1 MNNLIK
+1 MINNLIK

-18 LLLARIKELESLPLP
+18 LLQARIKELESLPLP

-125 LMESILDDNGID
+125 LMESILDDNGLD

-162 YKLVENHADASREVP
+162 YKLVENHANSSREVP

-302 QAQQK
+302 QAQQ
-307 AEAERIEAEKA
+307 AA
-318 EAERIEAE
+318 
-326 RIEAERL
+326 
-333 EAERLEAER
+333 
-342 LEAERIEAE
+342 
-351 KAEAERIEA
+351 
-360 EKAEAEKAEAERLE
+360 
-374 AEKAEAERINEEFSV
+374 
-389 KEAAAEK
+389 EAAAAEPVEEIEGEPAPAPEPVEEI
-396 MEEEEARKLLSHLMP
+396 EEEPAPAPEL
-411 PTAAEETESSSGQ
+411 
-424 EKKEKNGIAFSP
+424 EKKEERGIAFSP

-444 ISAGNGFTPAPAP
+444 ISAGNGFTPTPTP
-457 EESLSSV
+457 EESLSSA

>member
-1 MNNLIK
+1 MISNLIK

-18 LLLARIKELESLPLP
+18 LLQARIKELESLPLP

-40 STILKADPIDLNA
+40 SSILKTDPIDLNA

-95 IQSLTYIPHILET
+95 IQSLTYVPHILET
-108 FGDREEQEWNHA
+108 FGDREVQEWNHA
-120 YSCRI
+120 YTCRI
-125 LMESILDDNGID
+125 LMASILEDNGID

-162 YKLVENHADASREVP
+162 YKLVENHAEASREVP
-177 LYKLEN
+177 LYKLEH

-195 ELLKAWGFSEAVW
+195 ELLRAWGFSEAVW
-208 RVVEQHHNHDDDPPE
+208 KIVEQHHNHDDDPPE

-291 VTKMLELEKQI
+291 VTRMLEQEKQM
-302 QAQQK
+302 QAQQA
-307 AEAERIEAEKA
+307 AEAE
-318 EAERIEAE
+318 
-326 RIEAERL
+326 
-333 EAERLEAER
+333 
-342 LEAERIEAE
+342 
-351 KAEAERIEA
+351 
-360 EKAEAEKAEAERLE
+360 
-374 AEKAEAERINEEFSV
+374 
-389 KEAAAEK
+389 AAEQT
-396 MEEEEARKLLSHLMP
+396 EEIQAEPEQKEEH
-411 PTAAEETESSSGQ
+411 
-424 EKKEKNGIAFSP
+424 GIAFSP

-444 ISAGNGFTPAPAP
+444 ISAGNGFTPAAAP
-457 EESLSSV
+457 EESLSSA
-464 LNEEDDVLGNPDF
+464 LNADDDDVLENPDF

-484 SDVPSSTAKKE
+484 SDVPSTTAKKE

>member
-1 MNNLIK
+1 MINNLIK

-95 IQSLTYIPHILET
+95 IQSLTYVPHILET

-162 YKLVENHADASREVP
+162 YKLVESHADASREVP

-307 AEAERIEAEKA
+307 AEAERIEAE
-318 EAERIEAE
+318 RIEAE
-326 RIEAERL
+326 RI
-333 EAERLEAER
+333 
-342 LEAERIEAE
+342 
-351 KAEAERIEA
+351 
-360 EKAEAEKAEAERLE
+360 EAERLE

-396 MEEEEARKLLSHLMP
+396 MEEEEEARKLLSHLMP

-444 ISAGNGFTPAPAP
+444 ISAGNGFTPAPTP
-457 EESLSSV
+457 EESLSSA

>member
-1 MNNLIK
+1 MINNLIK

-18 LLLARIKELESLPLP
+18 LLQARIKELESLPLP

-307 AEAERIEAEKA
+307 AEAERIEAERL

-326 RIEAERL
+326 RIEAERI
-333 EAERLEAER
+333 
-342 LEAERIEAE
+342 EAERIEAE
-351 KAEAERIEA
+351 RIEAERIEA
-360 EKAEAEKAEAERLE
+360 ERIE

-444 ISAGNGFTPAPAP
+444 ISAGNGFTPAPTP
-457 EESLSSV
+457 EESLSSA
-464 LNEEDDVLGNPDF
+464 LNEEDDMLGNPDF

-484 SDVPSSTAKKE
+484 SDVPSSTTKKE